1 MTRKKHN
8 PNRTR
13 SRGPHHL
20 QLLLRID
27 VSSQLFVF
35 DDDTCRY
42 TRSYLLCQLH
52 QYLYFISD
60 ILLYYNRRHAIGRY
74 LWVEGGNKILLLML
88 VMMRRRGRRMG
99 SRYRT
104 KGNYLIEYLDTSYQ
118 NVLNC
123 YRHCIHAAPTI
134 DIIALIIAVP
144 PPPSIHP
151 HHNMKCIPMRPQSTI
166 LPVST
171 LMMLLIIIVLF
182 YFSIQV
188 ACGIFLAISRRH
200 ISVSVPLFVLSLVGL
215 WLQIITMP
223 AAEEFTLFEVFNT
236 RQQTNGNDHSIIPI
250 TLEISQ

>member
-1 MTRKKHN
+1 MDHTI
-8 PNRTR
+8 
-13 SRGPHHL
+13 HL

-60 ILLYYNRRHAIGRY
+60 ILLYYNWRHAIGRY

-88 VMMRRRGRRMG
+88 VKMRGRWMG

-118 NVLNC
+118 NVLN
-123 YRHCIHAAPTI
+123 YPHCILAAPTI

-144 PPPSIHP
+144 PPPSTHP
-151 HHNMKCIPMRPQSTI
+151 
-166 LPVST
+166 
-171 LMMLLIIIVLF
+171 
-182 YFSIQV
+182 Y
-188 ACGIFLAISRRH
+188 H
-200 ISVSVPLFVLSLVGL
+200 IRN
-215 WLQIITMP
+215 
-223 AAEEFTLFEVFNT
+223 VF
-236 RQQTNGNDHSIIPI
+236 Q
-250 TLEISQ
+250 